1 MIPTMCGF
9 LFDKKMKSKDILY
22 IIDKY
27 INRYLDEKNSKYET
41 IYRIPSNEVALLGSD
56 FIRDDASR
64 VFFVFID

>member
-9 LFDKKMKSKDILY
+9 LFDKKMKSKDIVY

-27 INRYLDEKNSKYET
+27 INRYLDEKNPKYET

-64 VFFVFID
+64 VFFLFL